1 MFNNRL
7 ISTNISNNERYN
19 EFLDSLKFDYS
30 QIYRGTVVDND
41 DPLKLGRVK
50 VRVPQIHGSESNT
63 ESDIYLPTFSIP
75 WATSAVMV
83 GAGNNTGSYLIPN
96 IGDIVFVTFEG
107 GKASYPIYFGG
118 IVNKYK
124 DKSTFIG
131 TGDANASQLYD
142 VSSDDFNTDIT
153 NGAQRVIYKSL
164 KGATIIIDDSDRNE
178 SIKIIDQLGQIISME
193 NESDEILQR
202 DRDKTATGSLKF
214 KKGKILL
221 QNSSGSSIV
230 LSGDEIYIKGT
241 KVRIETDDF
250 KIVNEESELSPE
262 NNLADDIL
270 DIGESTNVEP
280 EPIPDEMSTLHN
292 KLDEILDYR
301 ESDTD
306 E

>member
-1 MFNNRL
+1 
-7 ISTNISNNERYN
+7 
-19 EFLDSLKFDYS
+19 
-30 QIYRGTVVDND
+30 
-41 DPLKLGRVK
+41 
-50 VRVPQIHGSESNT
+50 
-63 ESDIYLPTFSIP
+63 
-75 WATSAVMV
+75 
-83 GAGNNTGSYLIPN
+83 
-96 IGDIVFVTFEG
+96 
-107 GKASYPIYFGG
+107 
-118 IVNKYK
+118 
-124 DKSTFIG
+124 
-131 TGDANASQLYD
+131 
-142 VSSDDFNTDIT
+142 
-153 NGAQRVIYKSL
+153 
-164 KGATIIIDDSDRNE
+164 
-178 SIKIIDQLGQIISME
+178 ME

-214 KKGKILL
+214 KKGKIVL

-250 KIVNEESELSPE
+250 KIVNEESELDPE

-270 DIGESTNVEP
+270 GIGESTNIEP